1 MQILGFYSTPD
12 RARSVRDEMLSSGFV
27 PLEVGIYGG
36 ADTPATERQAWFTFA
51 QPVDRQLY
59 REATRRGATAV
70 VVELARQPAELADG
84 EVAIEILERYGPVD
98 VALWARDW
106 AGGDPSA
113 TAYPPVAG
121 DAGPIADWQP
131 AAPLAAGSTIRRGIR
146 CHREEDA
153 VLTGDTAAA
162 SGLARFIREF
172 AASLGNTGRDGN
184 LVESDLRRQFA
195 SHYPGTDWA
204 SAKDQLQREYDRVR
218 SSATPPPRAPFTT
231 EARRD

>member
-51 QPVDRQLY
+51 QPIDRQLY
-59 REATRRGATAV
+59 QEATRRGATAV

-98 VALWARDW
+98 VALWAKDW
-106 AGGDPSA
+106 AGEGTSSEA
-113 TAYPPVAG
+113 HPPVAG
-121 DAGPIADWQP
+121 DAGPIADWHP
-131 AAPLAAGSTIRRGIR
+131 ATPLAAGGAMRRGVR

-153 VLTGDTAAA
+153 ALTGDAAAA

-172 AASLGNTGRDGN
+172 AASLGHAGRDWN

-195 SHYPGTDWA
+195 SRYPGADWESA
-204 SAKDQLQREYDRVR
+204 SDQLQREYDRIR
-218 SSATPPPRAPFTT
+218 GSETPPRDRFTT
-231 EARRD
+231 QARHD